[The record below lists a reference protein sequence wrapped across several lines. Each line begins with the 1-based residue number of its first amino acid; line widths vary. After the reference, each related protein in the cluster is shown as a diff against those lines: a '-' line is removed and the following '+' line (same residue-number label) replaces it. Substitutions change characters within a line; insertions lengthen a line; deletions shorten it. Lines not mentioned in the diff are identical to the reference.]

1 VRLDLDASCNENGPN
16 LFSNPATCLL
26 VPIIVKCDKL
36 MTMEAQ
42 THFNS
47 STSTCFI
54 NKKLVQQ
61 YKLALVEKNTLVLIK
76 VIDGH
81 SLSLGPIAHETK
93 ALNVTIGFHINKVVF
108 NVISFIRN
116 IVIIGLFWLA
126 LYNIRVD
133 WHTKS
138 LHFETPKH
146 EAMEC
151 ETFIRSMHGKNQDG

>member
-1 VRLDLDASCNENGPN
+1 MSWYQSLSNVIN
-16 LFSNPATCLL
+16 LW
-26 VPIIVKCDKL
+26 
-36 MTMEAQ
+36 
-42 THFNS
+42 H

-61 YKLALVEKNTLVLIK
+61 YKLTLVEKSTLVLIE

-81 SLSLGPIAHETK
+81 SLSLGPIAHETN
-93 ALNVTIGFHINKVVF
+93 ALNVTISFHINKIVF

-126 LYNIRVD
+126 LYNLQVD
-133 WHTKS
+133 WHTKN

-146 EAMEC
+146 EVVEF
-151 ETFIRSMHGKNQDG
+151 ETFIRRMHGKNQNGYH

>member
-1 VRLDLDASCNENGPN
+1 
-16 LFSNPATCLL
+16 
-26 VPIIVKCDKL
+26 
-36 MTMEAQ
+36 MEAQ
-42 THFNS
+42 THLNS

-93 ALNVTIGFHINKVVF
+93 ALNVTIGFHISKVVF

-116 IVIIGLFWLA
+116 IIIIGLFWLA
-126 LYNIRVD
+126 LYNLRMD

-151 ETFIRSMHGKNQDG
+151 ETFIRSMHGKNEDG